1 MKSLKLTVSFVKKL
15 VPGPVERYADTEVP
29 GLQIRVMPKKVCYYF
44 SKRYNYKLYEF
55 SLGSHPDITLEE
67 ARQMAIDRLG
77 ALANHSEIQ
86 SVSSRRQPLVREAI
100 AAWLEKQKYPQH
112 TAPAMKYWTHLSD
125 KKIAD
130 LVPSDIKTVFDSMA
144 DTPSMANHCVRYLK
158 TAFNQMFKKM
168 RMENPVPFLFDDII
182 PYPTA
187 PRLRIMR
194 EDEAPKIIAALETK
208 LQIPMYADQAAAI
221 LTMIY
226 TGQRKSRVL
235 GMTETQITVD
245 RVLVPKLENGKLT
258 GDTLEVERRIWHVPG
273 NSIKRPVELSLNDF
287 AWEIIKRQMLKYSSG
302 PLFRWRGKQ
311 MQECKKTMATV
322 CRECG
327 VENLHIHDLRRSLGS
342 WMISSGATIE
352 DVSKTLGHAS
362 IRTTEQVYAHLLPNR
377 GRDAT
382 TTAIAAMRKGKV

>member
-1 MKSLKLTVSFVKKL
+1 MESLKLTVSFVKKL
-15 VPGPVERYADTEVP
+15 VPGPPERYADTEVP
-29 GLQIRVMPKKVCYYF
+29 GLQVRVMPKKVCYYF
-44 SKRYNYKLYEF
+44 SKRYNYKLHEF
-55 SLGSHPDITLEE
+55 ALGSHPDITLEE

-130 LVPSDIKTVFDSMA
+130 LVPSDIQSVFDAMF

-158 TAFNQMFKKM
+158 TAFNQMFKKL
-168 RMENPVPFLFDDII
+168 RMENPVPFLFDDIK

-187 PRLRIMR
+187 PRMRVMR
-194 EDEAPKIIAALETK
+194 EDEAPKIIAALK
-208 LQIPMYADQAAAI
+208 DKMSSPMYADQAAAI
-221 LTMIY
+221 LVMIY

-235 GMTETQITVD
+235 GITGAQID
-245 RVLVPKLENGKLT
+245 I
-258 GDTLEVERRIWHVPG
+258 ERRIWHVPG
-273 NSIKRPVELSLNDF
+273 NNIKRPVELSLNDF
-287 AWEIIKRQMLKYSSG
+287 AWEIIAPRLAIYSNEA
-302 PLFRWRGKQ
+302 LFYWRGKQ
-311 MQECKKTMATV
+311 LKECKKTMATV

-327 VENLHIHDLRRSLGS
+327 IEDLHIHDLRRSLGS
-342 WMISSGATIE
+342 WMISSGASIE
-352 DVSKTLGHAS
+352 EVSKTLGHSS
-362 IRTTEQVYAHLLPNR
+362 IRITEQVYAHLLPDR

-382 TTAIAAMRKGKV
+382 TTAIAAMLKGKV